1 MSARRVLVVIGPSA
15 SGKSSV
21 VRELHRRRVI
31 RVLPTWTTRPRR
43 ADERG
48 GSVEHRFVSD
58 ERFDDLCAQG
68 FFLET
73 GALPGSALPC
83 RYGLPRLPPEL
94 PPGGPVDAVI
104 VRAGFV
110 QRTARRFPGQVVYQ
124 IEDTAERAR
133 LRLLFRGC
141 PPAEQATRLDGH
153 RGEIEAGRRVADRVI
168 VNDRPLADLVD
179 AVAVAI
185 RDDLFAPTFRG
196 GLAS

>member
-1 MSARRVLVVIGPSA
+1 MNGRRALVMIGPSA

-58 ERFDDLCAQG
+58 EVFDDLRARG

-73 GALPGSALPC
+73 GMLPGSALPD
-83 RYGLPRLPPEL
+83 RYGLPRLPREL
-94 PPGGPVDAVI
+94 PTGGPVDAVI
-104 VRAGFV
+104 VRAPFV
-110 QRTARRFPGQVVYQ
+110 ARTAMHFPGQVVYQ

-133 LRLLFRGC
+133 LRLLLRGC
-141 PPAEQATRLDGH
+141 TPAELAARLDGH
-153 RGEIEAGRRVADRVI
+153 QAEIEAGRRVADRVI
-168 VNDRPLADLVD
+168 VNDRPLAELVD
-179 AVAVAI
+179 ALAVAV
-185 RDDLFAPTFRG
+185 RDDFAAPAVQG